1 MSASLAFDAPLP
13 PPSFRGRKTAIDNVC
28 ERLLSAALASSSL
41 VAGPRYGKTSL
52 LRYLA
57 SSEADSLF
65 AARPL
70 LRVYFDAQALR
81 RGSTD
86 QHFWGGALREL
97 KAHAGAKAEEA
108 VLEAKIRR
116 ATEQNLDEFDLHD
129 VFDSFGK
136 RRMPVVL
143 LVDNFESPLRN
154 DYFWRQSVFFH
165 HIRMLA
171 QREPRGVAFVVAT
184 PRPLIDYW
192 RPGSASPFMNI
203 FLNQPLGPMQAEDLA
218 ARVAQALSES
228 GVSDNKGEISAVVQE
243 MAAGHPLVANFV
255 LQTCLRQPRKAGH
268 IDRDALNRTL
278 ADSEGPMVALVRRIL
293 AELLPQERQWLTALE
308 DGNRLT
314 PTELRGLRR
323 LAEYGLLPPATVI
336 PAEVE
341 S

>member
-1 MSASLAFDAPLP
+1 
-13 PPSFRGRKTAIDNVC
+13 
-28 ERLLSAALASSSL
+28 
-41 VAGPRYGKTSL
+41 
-52 LRYLA
+52 
-57 SSEADSLF
+57 
-65 AARPL
+65 
-70 LRVYFDAQALR
+70 
-81 RGSTD
+81 
-86 QHFWGGALREL
+86 
-97 KAHAGAKAEEA
+97 
-108 VLEAKIRR
+108 
-116 ATEQNLDEFDLHD
+116 
-129 VFDSFGK
+129 
-136 RRMPVVL
+136 
-143 LVDNFESPLRN
+143 
-154 DYFWRQSVFFH
+154 
-165 HIRMLA
+165 MLA

-218 ARVAQALSES
+218 ARVAQAIESES
-228 GVSDNKGEISAVVQE
+228 GVSDNKGEIIRGCSRE
-243 MAAGHPLVANFV
+243 MATVGHPLVANFV